1 VKDWLYDLK
10 CAIAA
15 GLAQW
20 RYQRRY
26 LRRYLRR
33 GGNPNVWPTEF

>member
-1 VKDWLYDLK
+1 MILYDLK
-10 CAIAA
+10 CASAA

-26 LRRYLRR
+26 LRR
-33 GGNPNVWPTEF
+33 GGNPDHRPMEF

>member
-1 VKDWLYDLK
+1 MVRAFLYDLK
-10 CAIAA
+10 CAIQA

-26 LRRYLRR
+26 LRR
-33 GGNPNVWPTEF
+33 GGNPDNWPVEF